1 MRCLEPQR
9 DHRRPASW
17 ILASGSPRRVDL
29 LRAAGQRFEAEASHA
44 DEARRSGEGALH
56 FAARVAEEKAREVA
70 ARRPGRWVLGADTV
84 VIVDG
89 EALGKPRDGADAIA
103 MLARLSDRAHEVA
116 TAFVLL
122 DPRGA
127 TLALR
132 VVRSKV
138 VFRRLGAQEIAAY
151 VATGEPL
158 DKAGAYA
165 IQGGAAA
172 FVVSLHGSLSN
183 VIGLPM
189 DEVEETLRQAGLWT
203 AETPHRR

>member
-1 MRCLEPQR
+1 M
-9 DHRRPASW
+9 
-17 ILASGSPRRVDL
+17 
-29 LRAAGQRFEAEASHA
+29 
-44 DEARRSGEGALH
+44 
-56 FAARVAEEKAREVA
+56 
-70 ARRPGRWVLGADTV
+70 
-84 VIVDG
+84 
-89 EALGKPRDGADAIA
+89 
-103 MLARLSDRAHEVA
+103 A

-127 TLALR
+127 TLVER

-138 VFRRLGAQEIAAY
+138 VFRLLGAQEIAAY

-189 DEVEETLRQAGLWT
+189 DEVEEALRRAGLWT
-203 AETPHRR
+203 AETSHRR

>member
-9 DHRRPASW
+9 DHRRPATW

-29 LRAAGQRFEAEASHA
+29 LCAAGQRFEAEASHA
-44 DEARRSGEGALH
+44 DEARRSGEDALD
-56 FAARVAEEKAREVA
+56 FAARVARGKAREVA
-70 ARRPGRWVLGADTV
+70 ARRPGRAVLAADTV

-89 EALGKPRDGADAIA
+89 EALGKPRDGADAAA

-122 DPRGA
+122 DPCGA
-127 TLALR
+127 TLVER
-132 VVRSKV
+132 VVRSQV
-138 VFRRLGAQEIAAY
+138 AFRRLGAQEIAAY

-172 FVVSLHGSLSN
+172 FVVSLRGSLSN

-189 DEVEETLRQAGLWT
+189 DEVEEALRRAGLWT

>member
-17 ILASGSPRRVDL
+17 ILASGSPRRAEL
-29 LRAAGQRFEAEASHA
+29 LRAAGQRFEAEPSHV
-44 DEARRSGEGALH
+44 DEARRSGEGALR
-56 FAARVAEEKAREVA
+56 FAARVAVEKAHEVA
-70 ARRPGRWVLGADTV
+70 ARHPGRWVLGADTV

-89 EALGKPRDGADAIA
+89 EALGKPRDGAEAIA
-103 MLARLSDRAHEVA
+103 MLARLSGRAHEVA

-127 TLALR
+127 TLAQR

-138 VFRRLGAQEIAAY
+138 VFRRLGVQEIAAY

-172 FVVSLHGSLSN
+172 FVVSLQGSRSN

-189 DEVEETLRQAGLWT
+189 DEVEEALRQAGLWT
-203 AETPHRR
+203 AETAHHR